1 MANTV
6 NQPIYITF
14 ADLAKDYSLPKSS
27 VYNLIKTEGFP
38 VGTKI
43 SKQSVRFKRADV
55 EAWFANRE
63 KQSKGV
69 A

>member
-1 MANTV
+1 MTTQKKSTYLTYN
-6 NQPIYITF
+6 
-14 ADLAKDYSLPKSS
+14 DLVTEYSLPKST
-27 VYNLIKTEGFP
+27 VYNLIKNAGFP
-38 VGTKI
+38 KGIKL

-55 EAWFANRE
+55 EAWFLARE

>member
-1 MANTV
+1 MKHNNQSVYLTFNDLV
-6 NQPIYITF
+6 NEY
-14 ADLAKDYSLPKSS
+14 ALPKSTI
-27 VYNLIKTEGFP
+27 YHLIKTQNFP
-38 VGTKI
+38 KGIKL